1 MSDLL
6 RELWSRAECE
16 EPVFSAEEVEW
27 APPGQFELL
36 CNLGVLKE
44 TNRATWARCE
54 ACGDG
59 HVENVVWVQNATTG
73 RSAPF
78 VPCPEN
84 GGTSVSIERLRRWA
98 IDLDA
103 IAQAARRALGLI
115 GNDSVLLPGR
125 VWFLGRRHVSGRFRD
140 FYFVVGAARE
150 DAQTLWERCRQI
162 EDAPSPVILVPSQT
176 PSDRKSPAFRLA
188 DLASITDDRI
198 VMDLDY
204 LGDALP
210 QQGYVTPAKTV
221 ASFPVPADA
230 TWDELRLVVR
240 EHTILARLRNEEQE
254 FGFEDLGVSGI
265 DDRLWQ
271 LLCALAR
278 VGGQTPARSP
288 SVSGKDAATFRK
300 QVSDLRQR
308 LSTVFPIDGEP
319 IRAVHGTG
327 GYRCL
332 FQISL
337 DRTDGFPVQP
347 ERWAECRFTE
357 LPDGRIAISVRTKE
371 VFAARTISEETP
383 RRTDLEAAERLSV
396 RTEEYDLR
404 ALGLADQLGRATAEG
419 RLLLDFLRNGGK
431 LTRRGDDKDVLR
443 LATRLCEWIG
453 LKDFPFQY
461 SPSRK
466 LWIATFE
473 CCDGVNRPQKRQ

>member
-16 EPVFSAEEVEW
+16 ESSFSAEEIEW
-27 APPGQFELL
+27 SPPGQFELL
-36 CNLGVLKE
+36 CNLGLLKE
-44 TNRATWARCE
+44 TDRATWARCE

-59 HVENVVWVQNATTG
+59 HVENVAWVQNATTG

-84 GGTSVSIERLRRWA
+84 GGASVSIERLRRWA

-103 IAQAARRALGLI
+103 IAQATRRALELI

-125 VWFLGRRHVSGRFRD
+125 VWFLGRRHVAGRFRD
-140 FYFVVGAARE
+140 FFFVVGAARE
-150 DAQTLWERCRQI
+150 DAHTLWDRCPQI

-176 PSDRKSPAFRLA
+176 PSERKASAFRLA

-198 VMDLDY
+198 VVDLDY
-204 LGDALP
+204 VGDALP
-210 QQGYVTPAKTV
+210 SERGVTPAKTV

-230 TWDELRLVVR
+230 TWADLRLVVR
-240 EHTILARLRNEEQE
+240 EHTIVARLRNQEQE
-254 FGFEDLGVSGI
+254 FGFEDLGISGTT
-265 DDRLWQ
+265 DRLWQ
-271 LLCALAR
+271 LLCTLAR
-278 VGGQTPARSP
+278 VGGQTPARSRT
-288 SVSGKDAATFRK
+288 VSEQGAATFRK

-308 LSTVFPIDGEP
+308 LSTVFPINGEP

-337 DRTDGFPVQP
+337 DRVDGFPVQP
-347 ERWAECRFTE
+347 ARWDECRFTE

-371 VFAARTISEETP
+371 VFAARTISDETTS
-383 RRTDLEAAERLSV
+383 RTDLEAAERSGV

-404 ALGLADQLGRATAEG
+404 ALGLADQVGRPTAEG
-419 RLLLDFLRNGGK
+419 RVLLEFLRNGGE
-431 LTRRGDDKDVLR
+431 LTRRGDDKDILR
-443 LATRLCEWIG
+443 LAQRLRDWMG
-453 LKDFPFQY
+453 LEVEPFRFTQ
-461 SPSRK
+461 SRA
-466 LWIATFE
+466 LWSTVFE
-473 CCDGVNRPQKRQ
+473 SFRSDQ

>member
-16 EPVFSAEEVEW
+16 EPVFSAEEIEW
-27 APPGQFELL
+27 SPPGQFELL
-36 CNLGVLKE
+36 CNLGLLKE
-44 TNRATWARCE
+44 TDRATWARCE

-59 HVENVVWVQNATTG
+59 HVENVAWVQNATTG

-84 GGTSVSIERLRRWA
+84 GGASVSIERLRRWA

-103 IAQAARRALGLI
+103 IAQATRRALGLI
-115 GNDSVLLPGR
+115 GKDSVLLPGR
-125 VWFLGRRHVSGRFRD
+125 VWFLGRRYVAGRFRD
-140 FYFVVGAARE
+140 FFFVVGAARE
-150 DAQTLWERCRQI
+150 DAHTLWERCRQI

-176 PSDRKSPAFRLA
+176 PSDRKSPVFRLV
-188 DLASITDDRI
+188 DLAAITDGQI
-198 VMDLDY
+198 VMALDY
-204 LGDALP
+204 LADALP
-210 QQGYVTPAKTV
+210 RNGNGAPAKTV

-230 TWDELRLVVR
+230 TWAELRLVVR

-254 FGFEDLGVSGI
+254 FGFEDLGVSGT

-278 VGGQTPARSP
+278 FGGQTAARSR
-288 SVSGKDAATFRK
+288 SVSEKGAATFRK

-332 FQISL
+332 FHISL

-347 ERWAECRFTE
+347 ERWDECRFTE
-357 LPDGRIAISVRTKE
+357 LPEGRIAISVRTKE
-371 VFAARTISEETP
+371 VFAAKTISEETA
-383 RRTDLEAAERLSV
+383 RRSDLEAAERSGI
-396 RTEEYDLR
+396 RTEDYDLR
-404 ALGLADQLGRATAEG
+404 ALGLADQVGRPTAEG
-419 RLLLDFLRNGGK
+419 RVFLEFLRSGGK
-431 LTRRGDDKDVLR
+431 LTRRGDDKDILR
-443 LATRLCEWIG
+443 LALRLQAWMG
-453 LKDFPFQY
+453 LEITPFQFTR
-461 SPSRK
+461 SRM
-466 LWIATFE
+466 LWSTIFE
-473 CCDGVNRPQKRQ
+473 TSVSHRVA

>member
-44 TNRATWARCE
+44 TERATWARCE

-84 GGTSVSIERLRRWA
+84 GGASVSIERLRRWA

-103 IAQAARRALGLI
+103 IAKAARRALGLI

-125 VWFLGRRHVSGRFRD
+125 VWFLGRRYVAGRFRD
-140 FYFVVGAARE
+140 FFFVVGAARE
-150 DAQTLWERCRQI
+150 DAHTLWDRCPQI

-176 PSDRKSPAFRLA
+176 PSERKASAFRLA
-188 DLASITDDRI
+188 DLVSITDDRI
-198 VMDLDY
+198 VVDLDY

-210 QQGYVTPAKTV
+210 SERGVTPAKTV
-221 ASFPVPADA
+221 VSFPVQADA
-230 TWDELRLVVR
+230 TWADLRLVVR
-240 EHTILARLRNEEQE
+240 EHTIVARLRGQEQE
-254 FGFEDLGVSGI
+254 FSFEDLGLSGI

-278 VGGQTPARSP
+278 LGGQTPARSR
-288 SVSGKDAATFRK
+288 SVSAKDAATFRK

-337 DRTDGFPVQP
+337 DRADGFPVQP
-347 ERWAECRFTE
+347 ERWDDCRFTE

-371 VFAARTISEETP
+371 VFAARTISEETA
-383 RRTDLEAAERLSV
+383 RRTDLEAAERSGV
-396 RTEEYDLR
+396 RTEHYDLR
-404 ALGLADQLGRATAEG
+404 TLGLADPVGRPTDEG
-419 RLLLDFLRNGGK
+419 RVLLEFLRNRGK
-431 LTRRGDDKDVLR
+431 LTRSGDDKDILR
-443 LATRLCEWIG
+443 LARRLRHWMG
-453 LKDFPFQY
+453 LDAEPFQF
-461 SPSRK
+461 SPGRG
-466 LWIATFE
+466 LWSTHF
-473 CCDGVNRPQKRQ
+473 CSWTR

>member
-16 EPVFSAEEVEW
+16 EPVFSAEEIEW
-27 APPGQFELL
+27 SPPRQFELL
-36 CNLGVLKE
+36 CNLGLLKE
-44 TNRATWARCE
+44 TDQATWARCE

-59 HVENVVWVQNATTG
+59 HVENVVWVENATTG
-73 RSAPF
+73 RSLPF
-78 VPCPEN
+78 VPCPES
-84 GGTSVSIERLRRWA
+84 GGASVSIERLRRWA

-103 IAQAARRALGLI
+103 IAQATRSALGLV
-115 GNDSVLLPGR
+115 GNGSVLVAGR
-125 VWFLGRRHVSGRFRD
+125 VWFLGRRHVAGRFRD
-140 FYFVVGAARE
+140 FFFVVGAARE
-150 DAQTLWERCRQI
+150 DTHTLWDRCRQI
-162 EDAPSPVILVPSQT
+162 EDAPSPVILVPAQP
-176 PSDRKSPAFRLA
+176 PSERKMPVFRLA
-188 DLASITDDRI
+188 DVAATTEDRI

-204 LGDALP
+204 LADALP
-210 QQGYVTPAKTV
+210 RNGNSAPAKTV
-221 ASFPVPADA
+221 ASFPAPAGA
-230 TWDELRLVVR
+230 TWAELRLVVR

-254 FGFEDLGVSGI
+254 FGFEDLGFSGI

-271 LLCALAR
+271 LLCTLAR
-278 VGGQTPARSP
+278 LGGQTPARSR
-288 SVSGKDAATFRK
+288 SVSRKDAATFRK

-337 DRTDGFPVQP
+337 DRTDGLPVQP
-347 ERWAECRFTE
+347 ERWDECRFTE

-371 VFAARTISEETP
+371 VFAARTISEETA
-383 RRTDLEAAERLSV
+383 RRTDLEAAERTGV

-404 ALGLADQLGRATAEG
+404 ALGLADQIGRPTGEG
-419 RLLLDFLRNGGK
+419 RVLLEFLRNGGK

-443 LATRLCEWIG
+443 LAQRLRDWMG
-453 LKDFPFQY
+453 LEAEPFRFTQ
-461 SPSRK
+461 SRMI
-466 LWIATFE
+466 WSAQFE
-473 CCDGVNRPQKRQ
+473 SVSDRAKVTAP

>member
-6 RELWSRAECE
+6 RELGSRAECE

-44 TNRATWARCE
+44 TDRATWARCE
-54 ACGDG
+54 ACGDD

-84 GGTSVSIERLRRWA
+84 GGASVSIECLRRWA

-103 IAQAARRALGLI
+103 IAKAARRALGLI

-150 DAQTLWERCRQI
+150 DAQTLWDRCRQI

-176 PSDRKSPAFRLA
+176 PSERKSPAFRLA

-240 EHTILARLRNEEQE
+240 EHTISARLREREIE
-254 FGFEDLGVSGI
+254 FGFENMGMSGP
-265 DDRLWQ
+265 DDRLWR
-271 LLCALAR
+271 LLSLFASK
-278 VGGQTPARSP
+278 GGQTPALSRTT
-288 SVSGKDAATFRK
+288 SGKQAATFRK
-300 QVSDLRQR
+300 QVSDLRQLLR
-308 LSTVFPIDGEP
+308 TVFPIAGES
-319 IRAVHGTG
+319 ILSVRGTG

-332 FQISL
+332 FQVSL
-337 DRTDGFPVQP
+337 DRRDGFPIQVNG
-347 ERWAECRFTE
+347 WNDCRFTE
-357 LPDGRIAISVRTKE
+357 LRDGRISISVRTAE
-371 VFAARTISEETP
+371 VFTALSTSAGFGTEV
-383 RRTDLEAAERLSV
+383 EAAERQGVL
-396 RTEEYDLR
+396 TEDYDLR
-404 ALGLADQLGRATAEG
+404 ALGLADQLGNPTGEG
-419 RLLLDFLRNGGK
+419 RMLLELLRSGGK
-431 LTRRGDDKDVLR
+431 LTRRGDDKEILR
-443 LATRLCEWIG
+443 LAKRLREWVG
-453 LKDFPFQY
+453 VEAEPFLF
-461 SPSRK
+461 SHSRK
-466 LWIATFE
+466 MWSTVFE
-473 CCDGVNRPQKRQ
+473 SVSLPKRGH

>member
-27 APPGQFELL
+27 ALPGQFELL
-36 CNLGVLKE
+36 CNHGLLKE
-44 TNRATWARCE
+44 TDRATWARCE
-54 ACGDG
+54 ACCDG

-78 VPCPEN
+78 VPCPAT
-84 GGTSVSIERLRRWA
+84 GGASVSIERLRRWA

-103 IAQAARRALGLI
+103 IAQAARRSLGLI

-125 VWFLGRRHVSGRFRD
+125 VWFLGRRHVAGRFRD
-140 FYFVVGAARE
+140 FFFVVGAARD
-150 DAQTLWERCRQI
+150 DAHALWDRCRQI
-162 EDAPSPVILVPSQT
+162 EDAPSPVILVPSQA
-176 PSDRKSPAFRLA
+176 PSERKAPAFLLS

-198 VMDLDY
+198 AVDLNY

-210 QQGYVTPAKTV
+210 REGNITPAKTV

-230 TWDELRLVVR
+230 TWADLHLVVR
-240 EHTILARLRNEEQE
+240 EHTVVARLRNQEQE
-254 FGFEDLGVSGI
+254 FGFEDLGVSGT

-278 VGGQTPARSP
+278 LGGETPPRTR
-288 SVSGKDAATFRK
+288 SVSAKVAATFRK

-347 ERWAECRFTE
+347 ERWDDCRFAE

-371 VFAARTISEETP
+371 VFAARTISEEAA
-383 RRTDLEAAERLSV
+383 RRTDLEAAERSGV
-396 RTEEYDLR
+396 RTEEYTLH
-404 ALGLADQLGRATAEG
+404 ALGLADRTGSPTREG
-419 RLLLDFLRNGGK
+419 RVLVEFLRHNGK
-431 LTRRGDDKDVLR
+431 ISRRGDDTSVLR
-443 LATRLCEWIG
+443 LAKSLQDWTG
-453 LKDFPFQY
+453 LATEPFQF
-461 SPSRK
+461 SLSRQI
-466 LWIATFE
+466 WSTIFE
-473 CCDGVNRPQKRQ
+473 CASCRPTARLG